1 MRTGPTQ
8 LQKQPTRLN
17 YGPFYSTLLKIDSVQ
32 KKEKKNDKREEISCK
47 IQALSK
53 SWV

>member
-8 LQKQPTRLN
+8 LQKQPTRLK
-17 YGPFYSTLLKIDSVQ
+17 YRPFYSTLLKIECP
-32 KKEKKNDKREEISCK
+32 KERKKNDKREEISCK